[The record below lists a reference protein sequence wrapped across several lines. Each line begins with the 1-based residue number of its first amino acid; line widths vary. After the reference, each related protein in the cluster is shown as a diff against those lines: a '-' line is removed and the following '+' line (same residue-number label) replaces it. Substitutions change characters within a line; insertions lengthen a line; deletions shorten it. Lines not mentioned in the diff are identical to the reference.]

1 MRNYYLPFSQA
12 SIMTALKPLLHAAD
26 KGLQITKD
34 GKLINS
40 LGMRQSLKN
49 VGNTVISL
57 KEQMAVER
65 KGLHYGYLANQ
76 GACQSFTIAWLSL
89 LFSDSGLSELTANT
103 RLETLKSSYR
113 KIMQLHQEYCL
124 AALDTKNAHSDSAL
138 LQSQGLRQT
147 GTGERSLLG
156 GSLAEKVWVELDDEM
171 RNPHSPGLIHSFRY
185 VNAEGG
191 HGGHTIGYFRP
202 LKEGA
207 GKKIADDDYVV
218 VFDSNFGETLVKA
231 ETLPSVFFNIL
242 SHYGIELTDSSLRYI
257 DIDPMT
263 RAKHVSFAAI
273 RPRPTRGS

>member
-57 KEQMAVER
+57 REQMAAER
-65 KGLHYGYLANQ
+65 KGLHYAYLADQ

-89 LFSDSGLSELTANT
+89 LFSDSGAPELTANT
-103 RLETLKSSYR
+103 RLEALKNSHR
-113 KIMQLHQEYCL
+113 KIMQLHQEYYL
-124 AALDTKNAHSDSAL
+124 AVLDTKNVHSDSAL

-147 GTGERSLLG
+147 GASERPLLG
-156 GSLAEKVWVELDDEM
+156 GTLAEKVWIELNDEM
-171 RNPHSPGLIHSFRY
+171 KNPHSPGLIHSFHC
-185 VNAEGG
+185 VKEDGG
-191 HGGHTIGYFRP
+191 HAGHSIGYFRQ
-202 LKEGA
+202 LKEEG
-207 GKKIADDDYVV
+207 GKKIAANDYVI

-231 ETLPSVFFNIL
+231 DALPSVFFNIL
-242 SHYGIELTDSSLRYI
+242 SHYGRELVDSSLRYI
-257 DIDPMT
+257 DVDPIT
-263 RAKHVSFAAI
+263 RVKHVSFAAI
-273 RPRPTRGS
+273 RPRPTRAS